1 MGSPRI
7 LCFDTLEH
15 EISTLF
21 ARYTRVIA
29 NQKRRPQFEIIVL
42 IIVKCN
48 VEIVTKGDENTSG
61 DDGSRL
67 VLLLLT
73 FN

>member
-1 MGSPRI
+1 MSNT
-7 LCFDTLEH
+7 FKDADLEC

-29 NQKRRPQFEIIVL
+29 NQKRRPQFEIIAL

-48 VEIVTKGDENTSG
+48 VEIVTKGDENTMEVG
-61 DDGSRL
+61 W
-67 VLLLLT
+67 
-73 FN
+73 FCFC